1 MLDKGQIQQVFINIV
16 VNAIDAMPEGG
27 ILNVASGISPDGKS
41 VFARFADTGCG
52 IAVENVG
59 RVFDPFFTTKDA
71 SKGTGL
77 GLAVSY
83 GIVARHNGT
92 IEVRSQLGEGSAFT
106 VKLPTNERG

>member
-1 MLDKGQIQQVFINIV
+1 MLDKAQVQQVFINIV
-16 VNAIDAMPEGG
+16 VNAIDSMPNGG
-27 ILNVASGISPDGKS
+27 TLNVTSDIAADGKF
-41 VFARFADTGCG
+41 VVVRFADTGCG
-52 IAVENVG
+52 IAAENVG
-59 RVFDPFFTTKDA
+59 RVFDPFFTTKDV

-92 IEVRSQLGEGSAFT
+92 IEVKSQLAEGSTFT